1 MSDKFFAKMYV
12 DYNGNVAEILRKA
25 PLQKGLLLASNK
37 PLMQEMKDAESIK

>member
-12 DYNGNVAEILRKA
+12 DYNGDFAEIMRKA

-37 PLMQEMKDAESIK
+37 PLMQEMQDAENIK